1 MKLKKFATVLAAAVL
16 AAKSV
21 PVTAFAADGVA
32 VDEAHFPDAIFRAY
46 VSENCDTDKDGVL
59 SDEEIAAV
67 TWIEL
72 SVSIDAT
79 ENLITTF
86 KGVEYFTA
94 LTNLHVAGNPI
105 KELDVSKNTALTKLG
120 CEFCELSSL
129 DVSKNTALTKLEC
142 YHNNISKLDLSN
154 NKSLTRLV
162 CHDNQLEELDL
173 SNNAELHDVFCEGNK
188 LTELNIS
195 ANKYLIYV
203 YQKDEPS
210 VGGNG
215 QIQYEIGYENTG
227 SVCRLSVDKAVKI
240 ITEAAAQPE
249 QKPEQKPET
258 KPEEKP
264 ETKPEEKPVTTPEE
278 NKPEEKPE
286 QKPADDSNKPTGAS
300 AGIAFAGIALAGAA
314 IAVSKKRK

>member
-1 MKLKKFATVLAAAVL
+1 MKLKKLATVLAAAVL
-16 AAKSV
+16 TAGSV

-32 VDEAHFPDAIFRAY
+32 VDETHFPDAIFRAY

-59 SDEEIAAV
+59 SNEEIAAV

-129 DVSKNTALTKLEC
+129 DVSKNTALTSLEC
-142 YHNNISKLDLSN
+142 YHNNIAKLDLSN

-249 QKPEQKPET
+249 QKPET

-264 ETKPEEKPVTTPEE
+264 STGD
-278 NKPEEKPE
+278 NKPTTGDNKPTTDNT
-286 QKPADDSNKPTGAS
+286 KPADDSNKPTGSA

-314 IAVSKKRK
+314 LMVSKKRK